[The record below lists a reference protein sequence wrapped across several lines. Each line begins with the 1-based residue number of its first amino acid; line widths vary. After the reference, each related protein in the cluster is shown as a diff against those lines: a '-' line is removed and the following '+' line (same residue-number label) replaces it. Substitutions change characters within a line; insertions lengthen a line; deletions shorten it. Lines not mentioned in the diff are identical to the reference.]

1 MLQFFMISM
10 IKLGKVTLKDNITL
24 LLIKRLFTVINNA
37 QSVKRVTSKKIC
49 VTNNY
54 FSVTSEFQLIVSN
67 D

>member
-37 QSVKRVTSKKIC
+37 QSVKRVTNKKIC

-54 FSVTSEFQLIVSN
+54 FSVTSEFQLVVSN